1 MGEVTVSPVRCHDRP
16 LSGGVRPV
24 KDASMIRA
32 YEAEDAARV
41 AALID
46 ESTPPLYAW
55 KLHQLHGPDRDE
67 GGWKRTRVAV
77 GPLYSPTDPLAEW
90 SAAQGKPLL

>member
-1 MGEVTVSPVRCHDRP
+1 
-16 LSGGVRPV
+16 
-24 KDASMIRA
+24 MIRA
-32 YEAEDAARV
+32 YEPEDAARV

-46 ESTPPLYAW
+46 ESTAPLDVW

-77 GPLYSPTDPLAEW
+77 GAPARPLIR
-90 SAAQGKPLL
+90 